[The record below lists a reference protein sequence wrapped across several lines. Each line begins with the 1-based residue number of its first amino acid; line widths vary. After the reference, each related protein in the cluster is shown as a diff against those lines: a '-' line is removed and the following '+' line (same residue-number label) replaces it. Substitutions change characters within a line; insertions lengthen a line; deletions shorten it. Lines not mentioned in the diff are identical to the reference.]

1 MTKAVRVFHIVGDQF
16 TELEKQPKEIPTSG
30 YLWVATTRAAF
41 ESSIP
46 EVQAFLQG
54 YTGSPLF
61 ELHVVDLLNAQL
73 PSSFDYTSAYDLL
86 VFRRLAANVAAEDGA
101 ETKEA
106 TANQATETA
115 PGAKRTRAERAA
127 EATRAA
133 RAAGAARATKAQAK
147 TAARSTIA
155 GSAIDAIDTSAVG
168 FAVFDRV
175 LLSVH
180 PSDCQVREYFANRLQ
195 GQTASAESRAGVRMP
210 ISPADLM
217 LRMVNYM
224 VDSYLELRRLLG
236 KQIED
241 LQRQLFAPK
250 SQPGHWHLLLE
261 WRNALHLL
269 EDTCEDQRAAISE
282 WIDALE
288 EWPQEQDPALRR
300 EREQL
305 RVRSRDVLEHI
316 ERVLSHVRR
325 LESSSETAVQIHFSE
340 QSNRTNAIMR
350 TLTTLTAIFL
360 PLNLVTGFFGMNF
373 EGLPLIHSRTGFWL
387 IFLVMTAIGIGM
399 SIYFWRKRYLG
410 RP

>member
-1 MTKAVRVFHIVGDQF
+1 VPVEGENGMK
-16 TELEKQPKEIPTSG
+16 
-30 YLWVATTRAAF
+30 TTR
-41 ESSIP
+41 P
-46 EVQAFLQG
+46 D
-54 YTGSPLF
+54 T
-61 ELHVVDLLNAQL
+61 D
-73 PSSFDYTSAYDLL
+73 
-86 VFRRLAANVAAEDGA
+86 
-101 ETKEA
+101 
-106 TANQATETA
+106 
-115 PGAKRTRAERAA
+115 AK
-127 EATRAA
+127 AA
-133 RAAGAARATKAQAK
+133 RQ
-147 TAARSTIA
+147 
-155 GSAIDAIDTSAVG
+155 AIDTSAVG

-180 PSDCQVREYFANRLQ
+180 PGDCQVREYFANRLL
-195 GQTASAESRAGVRMP
+195 GQTASAESRAGARMP
-210 ISPADLM
+210 VSPPDLM
-217 LRMVNYM
+217 LRMVNHM

-241 LQRQLFAPK
+241 LQRQLFAPR
-250 SQPGHWHLLLE
+250 SQPGHWHLLLD

-269 EDTCEDQRAAISE
+269 EDTCEDQRAAITE

-288 EWPQEQDPALRR
+288 EWPAEKEAAAQR

-316 ERVLSHVRR
+316 ERVLAHVRR

-373 EGLPLIHSRTGFWL
+373 EGLPLIHSPTGFWL
-387 IFLVMTAIGIGM
+387 IAAVMVALGIGM
-399 SIYFWRKRYLG
+399 SLYFWRKRYLG